1 MRKKNVYSQNVY
13 VYYNMLVARTVDI
26 KLYLRHLLGE
36 LHEIMKLR
44 VQRENIFFFILIFA
58 DSSRH
63 GRVGT
68 FQ

>member
-1 MRKKNVYSQNVY
+1 MYTQIVY